1 MPRATKKHP
10 TQPIGK
16 TIMVVMMEVP
26 PEHDAEFNR
35 WYNDEHLPERLE
47 IPGYVSA
54 RRFKLEEGNGV
65 LKYLCIWELEDPSPL
80 KSKEME
86 AQRLRPSEL
95 RDRVYGYIT
104 QRARGVYT
112 QIYPTVGAFEDHS
125 GFHPERV
132 KAKSASAP

>member
-1 MPRATKKHP
+1 MPKHAKKHP
-10 TQPIGK
+10 TQPIGNA
-16 TIMVVMMEVP
+16 IMVVMMEVP
-26 PEHDAEFNR
+26 PEHEAEFNR

-95 RDRVYGYIT
+95 RDRVYGHIT

-112 QIYPTVGAFEDHS
+112 QIYPATGAFEDHA
-125 GFHPERV
+125 GFHPERIV
-132 KAKSASAP
+132 GGRTS